1 MTQCLDGTDL
11 GAAKNSVH
19 TLRSVL
25 NGRERSFPLTQVYPE
40 RFMDLCTAADL
51 IGQRGGLT
59 ASTLER
65 TTSLVQLAVSGL
77 SDSERAACR
86 GREVAAHLL
95 RLGLSAVPLDALPPG
110 CMPALEVRAYGAQ
123 QVLVSFYVEH
133 AEAFAIVEPAA
144 RAIAPELARLL
155 GASVAPHIAI
165 GTAER
170 RRVRVSARVAL
181 DTLQHGMGR
190 ARGSA
195 PGRRDTAH
203 EREVLSQVL
212 ARFAQAVNAPDLAFE
227 HNARAL
233 SGLAAAAA
241 IFGAATDHLQAEGQT
256 HAARWGGC
264 EPLVRWQ
271 RMDGDLVGELEVPVA
286 LQRVRGI
293 VNAAAVETACDIA
306 DITCTRDLELSCASA
321 GLLASIAGLCSDL
334 RAAHSPLRP
343 SGAPAPRDRDSQV
356 RATSLPG
363 SSQPA
368 TPAWPETEQT
378 RNLRTSVVA
387 AGKKHRHY
395 AA

>member
-1 MTQCLDGTDL
+1 MKIEKIAMTQCSNGSHLR
-11 GAAKNSVH
+11 AAKNSVH

-25 NGRERSFPLTQVYPE
+25 NGRERSFPLTHVHPD
-40 RFMDLCTAADL
+40 RFTDLCTAADL

-59 ASTLER
+59 ASSLER

-95 RLGLSAVPLDALPPG
+95 RLALSAVPLDALPPG
-110 CMPALEVRAYGAQ
+110 CMPALEVRAYGEQ
-123 QVLVSFYVEH
+123 RVLVSFYVEH
-133 AEAFAIVEPAA
+133 AEAFAVVEPAA
-144 RAIAPELARLL
+144 RAIAPEVARLL

-181 DTLQHGMGR
+181 DTLQQGMGQP
-190 ARGSA
+190 RGSA
-195 PGRRDTAH
+195 AHARDTGR
-203 EREVLSQVL
+203 EREALRQVL
-212 ARFAQAVNAPDLAFE
+212 ARFAQAVDAPDLAFE

-271 RMDGDLVGELEVPVA
+271 RVDGDLVGELEVPVA

-293 VNAAAVETACDIA
+293 VNAAAVEAACDIA
-306 DITCTRDLELSCASA
+306 AITCTRDLELSCASA
-321 GLLASIAGLCSDL
+321 GLLASIAGLCADL
-334 RAAHSPLRP
+334 RTAQVPLRAH
-343 SGAPAPRDRDSQV
+343 GAATPRVRDAQA
-356 RATSLPG
+356 RASSLPG
-363 SSQPA
+363 
-368 TPAWPETEQT
+368 T
-378 RNLRTSVVA
+378 
-387 AGKKHRHY
+387 
-395 AA
+395 